1 MSTDLN
7 VGVSSSSVVGRSD
20 NGSREAAVFASTN
33 PKPEGNVTTRPIG
46 GAGTNEADSKEAP
59 LRTLSSSV
67 NDLRQQKADLEK
79 QVQELQEVVATKG
92 WYLNISQD
100 KTAGK
105 TVIKLHDK
113 ETGDLIR
120 QIPSEEM
127 LSISR
132 RFKELELAK
141 RIDGAQQI
149 GLLFDQSI

>member
-7 VGVSSSSVVGRSD
+7 VGVSSSPVLGRSD
-20 NGSREAAVFASTN
+20 NSSREAAVFTSAN
-33 PKPEGNVTTRPIG
+33 PKPDGNVPLRSIDG
-46 GAGTNEADSKEAP
+46 EATNGADSKESSLQA
-59 LRTLSSSV
+59 LSSPA
-67 NDLRQQKADLEK
+67 NDLRSQKTDLEK
-79 QVQELQEVVATKG
+79 QVQELQEIVAVKG

-100 KTAGK
+100 KSVGK

-113 ETGDLIR
+113 ETGELIR